1 MKERWPE
8 DITGSQLRPSTR
20 LMENQRRLTVEN
32 DEKVKMDE
40 IETNEKVEIDYG
52 EISTT
57 GRWTENL
64 GGGDNRE
71 TSKHNMKLSR
81 SIGLCLPLS

>member
-1 MKERWPE
+1 M
-8 DITGSQLRPSTR
+8 
-20 LMENQRRLTVEN
+20 EN

-57 GRWTENL
+57 GRWTKILKGEIFGKQANVY
-64 GGGDNRE
+64 E
-71 TSKHNMKLSR
+71 A
-81 SIGLCLPLS
+81 